1 MSDVVRFGLVVL
13 LVSAALLAAVA
24 SNRLTAAIRVPAP
37 ALFLAGA
44 AVAGRV
50 VPALGSLPLVS
61 VQRIVT
67 VALVVILFD
76 GGLTIGWRRFRTA
89 AGAIAWLGVAGTVVT
104 AGALAA
110 VAHLLGFPWHLAL
123 LLGTAL
129 APTDPAVV
137 FSVLRGREIAGRS
150 GTLLEG
156 ESGANDPV
164 GIALLAS
171 LLGASGSGGAAVGSA
186 LGTFALQMSVGAAV
200 GIAVGFLERTLALRL
215 RAPTPALRPLR
226 ALGFA
231 GVVYGGATLLH
242 GSGFLAVFLAGIV
255 IGDVDVPPAADV
267 VRALATLSEIVVF
280 TLLGLTI
287 SLPHITSADVLVP
300 GLVLATVMI
309 VVVRPLLVGVVLL
322 PVRLTRAERLF
333 ILWAGLKGAVPI
345 VLGIFL
351 LLQGASQA
359 QRLYAIIFVVV
370 LISVVAQG
378 GTVPLLA
385 RALRIPMQRH
395 GPERQMDR
403 HGAGDRG
410 PSRPAMVSG
419 ALTGSDPSAG
429 DAPHPRPQITRQ
441 AWVASPPPWITR
453 ATSRARR
460 CLRTVRPAG
469 AARHK
474 PRLPRRKD

>member
-1 MSDVVRFGLVVL
+1 MSDVGRFGLLVL
-13 LVSAALLAAVA
+13 LVSAALLAAVT
-24 SNRLTAAIRVPAP
+24 SNRLATAIRVPAP

-44 AVAGRV
+44 AVAARV
-50 VPALGSLPLVS
+50 VPGLGALPLVS

-89 AGAIAWLGVAGTVVT
+89 AGAIVWLGVAGTVVT

-110 VAHLLGFPWHLAL
+110 VARLLGFDWRTAL

-171 LLGASGSGGAAVGSA
+171 LLGASGSGVAAAGSA
-186 LGTFALQMSVGAAV
+186 ADTFALQMTVGAAI

-215 RAPTPALRPLR
+215 PAPTAALRPLR

-267 VRALATLSEIVVF
+267 VRALATLGEIVVF
-280 TLLGLTI
+280 TVLGLTI
-287 SLPHITSADVLVP
+287 SLPRVGAEAVLVP
-300 GLVLATVMI
+300 GVVLAVLMI
-309 VVVRPLLVGVVLL
+309 VMVRPLLVGVVLL
-322 PVRLTRAERLF
+322 PIRLTRPERLF
-333 ILWAGLKGAVPI
+333 VLWSGLKGAVPI
-345 VLGIFL
+345 ALGIFL
-351 LLQGASQA
+351 LLQGVPQA
-359 QRLYAIIFVVV
+359 QRLYSIIFVVV
-370 LISVVAQG
+370 LLSVVVQG
-378 GTVPLLA
+378 STVPLVAQKLK
-385 RALRIPMQRH
+385 IPMQL
-395 GPERQMDR
+395 
-403 HGAGDRG
+403 HGAGTHT
-410 PSRPAMVSG
+410 S
-419 ALTGSDPSAG
+419 
-429 DAPHPRPQITRQ
+429 PHPATDTR
-441 AWVASPPPWITR
+441 PPPSSAAVPQTGR
-453 ATSRARR
+453 GCAP
-460 CLRTVRPAG
+460 PAG
-469 AARHK
+469 EAQLSGPQLAQHAWRRSRSWAWHK
-474 PRLPRRKD
+474 LRSPRRKD